1 MDQDRALAK
10 LRRDY
15 AKTAEFATEH
25 GWEISHEIDKERLF
39 LSISVVRGGESI
51 KIWWVEAKLTEA
63 PVYTYGGI
71 ETKLRN
77 HSAVLGQMASRPNVN
92 RVKRRARAASRLGG
106 EPLELIEI
114 VKALPW
120 DPDQMDDIELKRAC
134 YGRTLVWL
142 NSITGLPERDA
153 IWYPTKTGPK
163 SGPNWNAANY
173 KITRSKAGRRIIT
186 FVGMTGY
193 RSVGVDALLQVV

>member
-1 MDQDRALAK
+1 MDRERALAK

-15 AKTAEFATEH
+15 SKTAEIAAEH
-25 GWEISHEIDKERLF
+25 GWIIEHQIDMETLWLR
-39 LSISVVRGGESI
+39 IWVTRGGEKI
-51 KIWWVEAKLTEA
+51 DIWWTEAKLTVA

-77 HSAVLGQMASRPNVN
+77 YSAVLGQMASRPNVN

-106 EPLELIEI
+106 SSTALIEI

-120 DPDQMDDIELKRAC
+120 DPDTMSDRELKAAC
-134 YGRTLVWL
+134 YGRTLVWM

-153 IWYPTKTGPK
+153 IWYPTKTGPQ

-173 KITRSKAGRRIIT
+173 KVSRSSSGRRIIT